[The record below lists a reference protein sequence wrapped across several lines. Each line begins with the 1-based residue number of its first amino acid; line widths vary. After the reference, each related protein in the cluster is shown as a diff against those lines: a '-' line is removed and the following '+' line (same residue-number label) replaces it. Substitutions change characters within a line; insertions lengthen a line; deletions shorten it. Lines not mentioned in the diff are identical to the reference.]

1 MFIQAS
7 IPRTRFAITPTN
19 VRYVCLDST
28 PNRQKL
34 DMTQRIDDKLPIRQ
48 PNDRPQILVNQHK
61 ENLTRIPG
69 NSFSLSSSSK
79 ELQIQIQE
87 LTKQRDSM
95 QYTLQEAIRKSNLME
110 QQLDVLDSILYQQL
124 QSQKIEQAIQFQVNM
139 DQFQDQ
145 INILTKKLQ
154 DLINDNNYL
163 QEQYQSQQFY
173 IEELGFQEN
182 DQFNITHNFGQM

>member
-7 IPRTRFAITPTN
+7 IPRTRLAITPTN
-19 VRYVCLDST
+19 VRYVYEK
-28 PNRQKL
+28 Q
-34 DMTQRIDDKLPIRQ
+34 PIRQ
-48 PNDRPQILVNQHK
+48 GNDRNSFLVNQNK
-61 ENLTRIPG
+61 ENLNRIPG
-69 NSFSLSSSSK
+69 NSFSLSSTSK

-95 QYTLQEAIRKSNLME
+95 QYTLQEAIRKSNIME
-110 QQLDVLDSILYQQL
+110 QQLD
-124 QSQKIEQAIQFQVNM
+124 KIEQAIQFQVNM

-173 IEELGFQEN
+173 IEELGFQED
-182 DQFNITHNFGQM
+182 DQFNMTHNFGQM

>member
-7 IPRTRFAITPTN
+7 IPRTRLAITPTN

-28 PNRQKL
+28 PNRQQL
-34 DMTQRIDDKLPIRQ
+34 NMTQRIDEKQPIRQ
-48 PNDRPQILVNQHK
+48 GNDRNSFLVNQNK
-61 ENLTRIPG
+61 ENLNRIPG
-69 NSFSLSSSSK
+69 NSFSLSSTSK

-95 QYTLQEAIRKSNLME
+95 QYTLQEAIRKSNIME
-110 QQLDVLDSILYQQL
+110 QQLDQL
-124 QSQKIEQAIQFQVNM
+124 QSQKIEQAIQFQINM

-173 IEELGFQEN
+173 IEELGFQED
-182 DQFNITHNFGQM
+182 DQFNMTHNFGQM